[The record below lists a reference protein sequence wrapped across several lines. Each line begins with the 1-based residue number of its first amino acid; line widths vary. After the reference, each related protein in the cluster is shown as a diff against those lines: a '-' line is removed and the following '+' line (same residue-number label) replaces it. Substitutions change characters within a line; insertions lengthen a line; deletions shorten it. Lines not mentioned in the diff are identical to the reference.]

1 MEIIFATGNAHKV
14 TEAQKA
20 LGNNIT
26 LIMPKELGIT
36 EDIPETGSTLEENAI
51 QKCQYLW
58 EKLGKPCFADDTGLE
73 VEALG
78 GGPGVHTARYAG
90 ESKDPSANMNKLLE
104 ELSILG
110 ASDNGGCVAA
120 EADCVADRVNLHRP
134 TRKARFRTVVAYINE
149 KGEPHTLEGVLNG
162 KIATQKSGSEGF
174 GYDPVFIPDGYGNK
188 TLAEISLDEKNA
200 ISHRGKAMRAL
211 KEFLNL

>member
-14 TEAQKA
+14 AEAQKA
-20 LGNNIT
+20 LSSTIT

-36 EDIPETGSTLEENAI
+36 EDIPETGSTLEENAV

-104 ELSILG
+104 ELYILG
-110 ASDNGGCVAA
+110 ASDNSAYAGADGCSN
-120 EADCVADRVNLHRP
+120 CKP
-134 TRKARFRTVVAYINE
+134 TRRARFRTVVAYINE
-149 KGEPHTLEGVLNG
+149 KGELHTLEGVLDG
-162 KIATQKSGSEGF
+162 RIATQKSGNEGF
-174 GYDPVFIPDGYGNK
+174 GYDPVFIPNGYGNK

-211 KEFLNL
+211 KEFLGL

>member
-36 EDIPETGSTLEENAI
+36 EDIPETGSTLEENAV

-104 ELSILG
+104 ELYILG
-110 ASDNGGCVAA
+110 ASDNSSDSDAGNCAGC
-120 EADCVADRVNLHRP
+120 RP
-134 TRKARFRTVVAYINE
+134 NRNARFRTVVAYINE
-149 KGEPHTLEGVLNG
+149 KGELHTLEGVLNG
-162 KIATQKSGSEGF
+162 RIATSKSGNEGF
-174 GYDPVFIPDGYGNK
+174 GYDPVFIPNGYGNK